1 MTRRKTGCLL
11 YPGPTR
17 SERWGMGAAAVRVTM
32 GTDRSLCGK
41 QADAG
46 ELPDADWPDPCV
58 TVRPAGLCPRCWA
71 QHRRALRS
79 VPLADQ

>member
-17 SERWGMGAAAVRVTM
+17 SERWGIGATMARVTM

-46 ELPDADWPDPCV
+46 ELPEAEWPAPE
-58 TVRPAGLCPRCWA
+58 TTTRPAGLCPRCWTK
-71 QHRRALRS
+71 HRRGLRY
-79 VPLADQ
+79 VPPAEQ

>member
-1 MTRRKTGCLL
+1 VTRRTACLL

-17 SERWGMGAAAVRVTM
+17 SEHYGTGATVARVTM

-46 ELPDADWPDPCV
+46 EMLEADWPDPAA

-79 VPLADQ
+79 VPPAQR

>member
-17 SERWGMGAAAVRVTM
+17 SECYGSAATVARVTI

-46 ELPDADWPDPCV
+46 ELPDADWPDPE
-58 TVRPAGLCPRCWA
+58 TTTRPAGLCPRCWA
-71 QHRRALRS
+71 EHRRALRR
-79 VPLADQ
+79 VPPAQQ